1 MKLGCLTLFV
11 VLLSLAGPG
20 HAETLTLIDKQG
32 RSIKADVIGLESE
45 IVKIKREDGRS
56 FDLSLDTLSDESRKE
71 LDAWAKREADKPPA
85 AGTIE
90 VSAARGKFNS
100 TKTQQTETFVTRY
113 TDGSSK
119 TDTRIRYTVQ
129 EDWGFSLTVSN
140 KSLKRIEGLRVE
152 YKLFGEN
159 AVSSG
164 RIGLSGPFGPG
175 SRVGPAG
182 RARSD
187 ISTVP
192 IERLKARD
200 QVVFKTNTLTFTKS
214 YLQGETIP
222 SVGSQLQGVW
232 VRIYRGDVLVHE
244 ASSPETLRLS
254 KEW

>member
-1 MKLGCLTLFV
+1 MRFIHFA
-11 VLLSLAGPG
+11 VLLVLFPLARIS
-20 HAETLTLIDKQG
+20 HAETLTLTDKQG
-32 RSIKADVIGLESE
+32 RSIKADVIGVESE
-45 IVKIKREDGRS
+45 TVKIKREDGRS
-56 FDLSLDTLSDESRKE
+56 FDLPLDTLSDDSRKE

-85 AGTIE
+85 AGMIE

-100 TKTQQTETFVTRY
+100 SKTQQSESIITRY

-119 TDTRIRYTVQ
+119 TTTRIRYTVQ

-140 KSLKRIEGLRVE
+140 KSLKPIEGLRAE

-159 AVSSG
+159 SGQTG
-164 RIGLSGPFGPG
+164 RIGPGGPAGPG
-175 SRVGPAG
+175 G
-182 RARSD
+182 RARSG
-187 ISTVP
+187 ISTVS

-200 QVVFKTNTLTFTKS
+200 QIVFKTGTLTFTKS
-214 YLQGETIP
+214 YLQGESIP

-244 ASSPETLRLS
+244 ASSPETLRLN